1 MTGISLNLTSR
12 DEIYNDAPSLKKDLL
27 KIELNKIEQFIKKA
41 EENAR
46 NLELPSSL
54 GRPKEVSDALMAAA
68 AHQKEIVVQMV
79 SSNPEDSI
87 ALALAASIEAYGK
100 QLEAI
105 NAWTEGGAA
114 VIEPLLTEMAEEIF
128 SYGVEGSEYEDL
140 VQIMIM
146 DMMVHGDLPSG
157 WEMKA
162 GYFLESAGS
171 GAHSPMTKMTP
182 EDLEVFMADVYEYS
196 LTLPHDRLAYQ
207 VANQIDPDGFYE
219 YQEQFAETYW
229 TNPEGFID
237 GFNGDDD
244 MGYEPVGGSTRVS
257 PFLKLVIIGT
267 ASSQGEL
274 SSENYE
280 ALAQAETVDEVKQIL
295 GLSADQNMTEWINGN
310 VDGTSAWKGHGKD
323 GVDGDGQVWWDFP
336 GAGITF
342 SYLESLFDN
351 FPGRELT
358 EEEIE
363 EVNRIGDQVKMLQQT
378 LLYWLKICRDE
389 QMAMAQNI

>member
-1 MTGISLNLTSR
+1 MAGIFLNITSR
-12 DEIYNDAPSLKKDLL
+12 DEIYNDSSSARKYPL
-27 KIELNKIEQFIKKA
+27 KIDLNKIEQCIKRA
-41 EENAR
+41 EGNAR
-46 NLELPSSL
+46 TLEAPSSL
-54 GRPKEVSDALMAAA
+54 VTSEGVSDAMMAALT
-68 AHQKEIVVQMV
+68 HQKEIVVQMV
-79 SSNPEDSI
+79 SANPEDSI

-114 VIEPLLTEMAEEIF
+114 VIEPLLTEIAEEIF
-128 SYGVEGSEYEDL
+128 SDGVEGSEYEDL

-157 WEMKA
+157 WEKKA

-171 GAHSPMTKMTP
+171 GAHSPMTAMTQ

-196 LTLPHDRLAYQ
+196 LTLPPDRLAYQ
-207 VANQIDPDGFYE
+207 VANQIDPDSFYE

-244 MGYEPVGGSTRVS
+244 MGYESVGASTRIS

-274 SSENYE
+274 SAENYE

-295 GLSADQNMTEWINGN
+295 GVSADQNMTEWINDN
-310 VDGTSAWKGHGKD
+310 VDGVESWQGHGMD
-323 GVDGDGQVWWDFP
+323 GVDGDEQVWWNFP
-336 GAGITF
+336 GTGINF
-342 SYLESLFDN
+342 SYLESLFDD

-363 EVNRIGDQVKMLQQT
+363 EVNRIGDQVKILQQT
-378 LLYWLKICRDE
+378 LQYWLKICRDE
-389 QMAMAQNI
+389 QMAMARNI

>member
-1 MTGISLNLTSR
+1 MRSHKPESQITDTIKGNIDNLANES
-12 DEIYNDAPSLKKDLL
+12 
-27 KIELNKIEQFIKKA
+27 
-41 EENAR
+41 ENVAST
-46 NLELPSSL
+46 LELQTEFAT
-54 GRPKEVSDALMAAA
+54 PKGATEALMAASL
-68 AHQKEIVVQMV
+68 HQKQIVAQMM

-114 VIEPLLTEMAEEIF
+114 VIGPLLTEMAEQIF
-128 SYGVEGSEYEDL
+128 SDGVEGSEYEDL

-146 DMMVHGDLPSG
+146 DMMVHGDLPAK
-157 WEMKA
+157 WKKKA

-171 GAHSPMTKMTP
+171 GAHSPMYAMSAG
-182 EDLEVFMADVYEYS
+182 DLEGFMADVYEYS
-196 LTLPHDRLAYQ
+196 STLPPDRLAYQ
-207 VANQIDPDGFYE
+207 VAKQIDHDSFYK
-219 YQEQFAETYW
+219 YQDQFAETYW
-229 TNPEGFID
+229 KNPEGFID

-244 MGYEPVGGSTRVS
+244 MGYEPVGASTRIS

-274 SSENYE
+274 SAENYE
-280 ALAQAETVDEVKQIL
+280 VLAQAETVDEVKQIL
-295 GLSADQNMTEWINGN
+295 GVPADQNMTEWINGN
-310 VDGTSAWKGHGKD
+310 VDGAESWQGHGKD
-323 GVDGDGQVWWDFP
+323 GVDGDGQVWWNFP
-336 GAGITF
+336 GTGINF
-342 SYLESLFDN
+342 SYLESLFDD

-378 LLYWLKICRDE
+378 LQYWLKTCRDE